1 MAGSSD
7 PSGNSS
13 GIKKRRGPGRPFVKG
28 ESGNPLG
35 VPRSA
40 WELRKALLQDGPEV
54 HAALMTLVRDGN
66 PQAVIYAHR
75 QLIGDPKQ
83 TIEVSEVRE
92 LSDEQL
98 REMARQVLAHEA
110 ATH

>member
-1 MAGSSD
+1 MPTG
-7 PSGNSS
+7 
-13 GIKKRRGPGRPFVKG
+13 RRWKKG
-28 ESGNPLG
+28 ESGNPG
-35 VPRSA
+35 GKPRDA
-40 WELRKALLQDGPEV
+40 KALRQALMQDGPEV
-54 HAALMTLVRDGN
+54 HAALMALVRDGN